1 MIRFTPAAPGG
12 PAIDWTNEL
21 ARRAERSRH
30 PALQTFY
37 QAGCVSADTP
47 LQDAPLMALDI
58 ETTGLDARRDAIV
71 SIGLVPFDLQ
81 RIRCRNAF
89 YEVVKPGAP
98 LSEESITF
106 HRITHSD
113 IRQAPPMTAILD
125 KVLKVMAGKIMVVHY
140 RAIERTFLDR
150 AVQQYLGE
158 SLTFPVIDTMQL
170 EARLH
175 RGSAQPGWLARLFGR
190 KIESIRLADS
200 RLRYGL
206 PPYSAHHALTDAVA
220 TAELL
225 QAQILH
231 HYQPDTPLR
240 DLWY

>member
-1 MIRFTPAAPGG
+1 MIRFNPAAPGG

-37 QAGCVSADTP
+37 QAGCATGDTP
-47 LQDAPLMALDI
+47 LESVPLVALDI

-81 RIRCRNAF
+81 RIRCRDAF
-89 YEVVKPGAP
+89 YEVVKPTTP

-113 IRQAPPMTAILD
+113 IRQAPPMAAVLD
-125 KVLKVMAGKIMVVHY
+125 KVLKAMAGKIMVVHY
-140 RAIERTFLDR
+140 RAIERAFLDR
-150 AVQQYLGE
+150 AVQQHLGE
-158 SLTFPVIDTMQL
+158 PLTFPVIDTMQL

-206 PPYSAHHALTDAVA
+206 PPYSAHHALTDALA

-225 QAQILH
+225 QAQTLH
-231 HYQPDTPLR
+231 HYSPTTALR
-240 DLWY
+240 ELWS